1 MQTEVTGFDEHFRE
15 NQVHLGFLQ
24 HVFGNRN
31 MFNANDTVKSFFV

>member
-24 HVFGNRN
+24 HVFGYRN
-31 MFNANDTVKSFFV
+31 MVSLMQMTQ